1 MPKGVMENV
10 ESLRKRLLQVLREK
24 SVERGR
30 FQLTSGRW
38 SDYYVDGKQ
47 TTLDAE
53 GCYLIGKLLFHKIRS
68 EKEFPK
74 GIGGV
79 TLGADP
85 IVTAVSL
92 VSYLEG
98 RPLPAF
104 IIRKQPKGHG
114 TGRWIEGLKNIAPG
128 GEVVIVEDV
137 LTTGGTLL
145 EGVRRAR
152 EAGFEVRRVYA
163 LIDRQEG
170 GRENIEAAS
179 LVLDPLFTRDELL
192 AE

>member
-1 MPKGVMENV
+1 MESM
-10 ESLRKRLLQVLREK
+10 ELLRNRLLQILREK

-30 FQLTSGRW
+30 FQLRSGRW

-53 GCYLIGKLLFHKIRS
+53 GSYLIGKVLFSRIGSS
-68 EKEFPK
+68 EEFPQ
-74 GIGGV
+74 GVGGV

-92 VSYLEG
+92 VSHLEG

-104 IIRKQPKGHG
+104 IIRKEPKGHG
-114 TGRWIEGLKNIAPG
+114 TERWIEGLKNIRAG
-128 GEVVIVEDV
+128 SQVVIVEDV

-145 EGVRRAR
+145 EGVRHAR
-152 EAGFEVRRVYA
+152 EAGFEVRRVFT
-163 LIDRQEG
+163 LIDREEG

-179 LVLDPLFTRDELL
+179 LVLDALFTRGELL

>member
-1 MPKGVMENV
+1 MENTEDV
-10 ESLRKRLLQVLREK
+10 RRRLLKILQEK

-30 FQLTSGRW
+30 FQLRSGRW

-53 GCYLIGKLLFHKIRS
+53 GSYLIGKLLYARIGVSGANPR
-68 EKEFPK
+68 

-85 IVTAVSL
+85 IVTAVSM

-98 RPLPAF
+98 SPIPAF
-104 IIRKQPKGHG
+104 IIRKEPKGHG
-114 TGRWIEGLKNIAPG
+114 TERWIEGLKNIEPG
-128 GEVVIVEDV
+128 SHVAVVEDV

-145 EGVRRAR
+145 EGVRHTR
-152 EAGFEVRRVYA
+152 EAGFEVSHVYT

-170 GRENIEAAS
+170 GREAIEAES
-179 LVLDPLFTRDELL
+179 LVLDSLFTRDELL

>member
-1 MPKGVMENV
+1 MEAMENV
-10 ESLRKRLLQVLREK
+10 EDMRRRLLQILRDK
-24 SVERGR
+24 SVERGE
-30 FQLTSGRW
+30 FQLRSGRT

-53 GCYLIGKLLFHKIRS
+53 GSYLIGRLLFRRIAAS
-68 EKEFPK
+68 ETFPK
-74 GIGGV
+74 GVGGV

-92 VSYLEG
+92 VSHLEG

-104 IIRKQPKGHG
+104 IIRKEPKGHG
-114 TGRWIEGLKNIAPG
+114 TERWIEGLKNIATG
-128 GEVVIVEDV
+128 SQVVIVEDV

-152 EAGFEVRRVYA
+152 QAGFEVSRVYT

-170 GRENIEAAS
+170 GRERIEAAS
-179 LVLDPLFTRDELL
+179 LVLDSLFTRDELL

>member
-1 MPKGVMENV
+1 MEDL
-10 ESLRKRLLQVLREK
+10 EGLRERLLQILREK
-24 SVERGR
+24 SLERGR
-30 FQLTSGRW
+30 FQLRSGKW

-53 GCYLIGKLLFHKIRS
+53 GSYLIGKLLFHKIHS
-68 EKEFPK
+68 QGDLPK

-98 RPLPAF
+98 HPLPAF
-104 IIRKQPKGHG
+104 IIRKEPKGHG
-114 TGRWIEGLKNIAPG
+114 TERWIEGLKNILPG
-128 GEVVIVEDV
+128 SEVVIVEDV
-137 LTTGGTLL
+137 LTTGGTILD
-145 EGVRRAR
+145 GVRHAR
-152 EAGFEVRRVYA
+152 EAGFEVGRVYT

-170 GRENIEAAS
+170 GRENIEATS
-179 LVLDPLFTRDELL
+179 LVLDSLFTRDELL
-192 AE
+192 AV

>member
-1 MPKGVMENV
+1 MED
-10 ESLRKRLLQVLREK
+10 LRRRLLEILREK

-30 FQLTSGRW
+30 FQLRSGRW
-38 SDYYVDGKQ
+38 SEYYVDGKQ

-53 GCYLIGKLLFHKIRS
+53 GAYLVGRLLFEMIRT
-68 EKEFPK
+68 EEPFP
-74 GIGGV
+74 GGVGGV

-85 IVTAVSL
+85 IVTAVSV

-104 IIRKQPKGHG
+104 IIRKEPKGHG
-114 TGRWIEGLKNIAPG
+114 TGRWIEGLKNLPPRG
-128 GEVVIVEDV
+128 MVVLVEDV

-145 EGVRRAR
+145 AGVERAR
-152 EAGFEVRRVYA
+152 EAGFQVERVYT

-170 GRENIEAAS
+170 GRERIEEAS
-179 LVLDPLFTRDELL
+179 LQLKSLFTRQDLL

>member
-1 MPKGVMENV
+1 MGDIEK
-10 ESLRKRLLQVLREK
+10 LRSRLLKILREK

-30 FQLTSGRW
+30 FQLRSGRW

-53 GCYLIGKLLFHKIRS
+53 GSYLIGKILFSRIVS
-68 EKEFPK
+68 LEAFP
-74 GIGGV
+74 GGVGGV

-92 VSYLEG
+92 VSHLEG

-104 IIRKQPKGHG
+104 IIRKEPKGHG
-114 TGRWIEGLKNIAPG
+114 TERWIEGLKNIQAG
-128 GEVVIVEDV
+128 SEVVVVEDV

-145 EGVRRAR
+145 EGVRHAR
-152 EAGFEVRRVYA
+152 EAGFEVRRVFT

-179 LVLDPLFTRDELL
+179 LALDSVFTRDELL

>member
-1 MPKGVMENV
+1 MANV
-10 ESLRKRLLQVLREK
+10 ETMRSRLLQILREK

-30 FQLTSGRW
+30 FQLRSGKW

-53 GCYLIGKLLFHKIRS
+53 GSYLIGKLLFERIQAM
-68 EKEFPK
+68 EDVPQ
-74 GIGGV
+74 GVGGV

-92 VSYLEG
+92 VSHLEG
-98 RPLPAF
+98 RPIPAF
-104 IIRKQPKGHG
+104 IVRKEPKGHG
-114 TGRWIEGLKNIAPG
+114 TERWIEGLKNIAPG
-128 GEVVIVEDV
+128 SQVVLVEDV

-145 EGVRRAR
+145 EGVRHAR
-152 EAGFEVRRVYA
+152 DAGFQVSRVFT

-170 GRENIEAAS
+170 GREAIEAAS
-179 LVLDPLFTRDELL
+179 LSFGSLFTRDELL

>member
-1 MPKGVMENV
+1 M
-10 ESLRKRLLQVLREK
+10 ESLEGQRERLLKILREK
-24 SVERGR
+24 SLERGKFR
-30 FQLTSGRW
+30 LRSGKW

-53 GCYLIGKLLFHKIRS
+53 GSYLIGKLLFDKIHS
-68 EKEFPK
+68 QVDLPK

-92 VSYLEG
+92 VSFLEG
-98 RPLPAF
+98 HPLPAF
-104 IIRKQPKGHG
+104 IIRKEPKGHG
-114 TGRWIEGLKNIAPG
+114 TERWIEGLKNILPG
-128 GEVVIVEDV
+128 SEVVIVEDV

-145 EGVRRAR
+145 DGVRHAR
-152 EAGFEVRRVYA
+152 EAGLEVRHVYT

-179 LVLDPLFTRDELL
+179 LVLDSLFTRDELL
-192 AE
+192 QEE

>member
-1 MPKGVMENV
+1 MDKIEN
-10 ESLRKRLLQVLREK
+10 LRTRLLGILREK
-24 SVERGR
+24 SVERGS
-30 FQLTSGRW
+30 FQLRSGRM

-53 GCYLIGKLLFHKIRS
+53 GSYLIGKLLFDRIRGL
-68 EKEFPK
+68 EKVPR
-74 GIGGV
+74 GVGGV

-92 VSYLEG
+92 VSHLEG
-98 RPLPAF
+98 NPIPAF
-104 IIRKQPKGHG
+104 IVRKEPKGHG
-114 TGRWIEGLKNIAPG
+114 TERWIEGLKNIAPG
-128 GEVVIVEDV
+128 SRVAVVEDV

-145 EGVRRAR
+145 EGVRHAR
-152 EAGFEVRRVYA
+152 DAGFAVSHVYT

-170 GRENIEAAS
+170 GRENIEAEG
-179 LVLDPLFTRDELL
+179 LVLDSLFTRDELL

>member
-1 MPKGVMENV
+1 MENTEEV
-10 ESLRKRLLQVLREK
+10 RSRLLEILREK

-30 FQLTSGRW
+30 FQLRSGRW

-53 GCYLIGKLLFHKIRS
+53 GSYLIGKLLSARMRAS
-68 EKEFPK
+68 GAYPQ
-74 GIGGV
+74 GVGGV

-85 IVTAVSL
+85 IVTAVSM

-98 RPLPAF
+98 TPIPAF
-104 IIRKQPKGHG
+104 IIRKEPKGHG
-114 TGRWIEGLKNIAPG
+114 TERWIEGLKNIAPG
-128 GEVVIVEDV
+128 SRVAVVEDV

-145 EGVRRAR
+145 EGVGHTR
-152 EAGFEVRRVYA
+152 EAGFQVSHVYT

-170 GRENIEAAS
+170 GREAIEAES
-179 LVLDPLFTRDELL
+179 LVLDSLFTRDELL
-192 AE
+192 AD